1 MIDMQVGAP
10 SQPAWRHPG
19 LGSNLAR
26 ADRDR
31 QFLRHH
37 EWVSSI
43 RVLCDGALSVARAR
57 ARARAR

>member
-37 EWVSSI
+37 EWVPC
-43 RVLCDGALSVARAR
+43 LT
-57 ARARAR
+57 